1 MRLEAPDHKHFVGIV
16 IVTCS
21 EWQRYANI
29 KEIMYGIE
37 EEQVPFEIW
46 KEFHKAEDIVH
57 TAYKAAIRSAFDVGM
72 CCATNGI
79 VIHHRKLKK
88 QNPLFYFLNQHCNPK
103 DARTLG
109 INAARLVKGKPFAE
123 I

>member
-46 KEFHKAEDIVH
+46 KEFHKAEDILCIQP
-57 TAYKAAIRSAFDVGM
+57 TKRQFG
-72 CCATNGI
+72 
-79 VIHHRKLKK
+79 
-88 QNPLFYFLNQHCNPK
+88 PLLTSECVVQQ
-103 DARTLG
+103 T
-109 INAARLVKGKPFAE
+109 V
-123 I
+123 